1 MTLLLLLIISCT
13 ILCSCGIPLDDFFPY
28 GVEAGDSSVDKTLDD
43 GSSSVLILPFPFRFL
58 DTLYSTLYV
67 NNNGH
72 ISFNKPVNSFD
83 PQPFPIPDL
92 PLIAPYWADV
102 DTRPPGGGQVWYRIS
117 TDNSLMTD
125 LIGSTVS
132 SQPTLSSFT
141 PEYLV
146 IVTWDHVGYF
156 NQKTDKTNTFQCI
169 LAADNVTSYV
179 IYQYADDEIQWTT
192 GSASGGTDG
201 LGGKAAL
208 VGYNAG
214 DCIRYKTVRES
225 MTTEIINVT
234 RTSNVGMPGVYV
246 FKVDGTERCTV
257 RTQNTTTTITKM
269 VTSTFSVT
277 IATNCNSPHSTSIA
291 TTTNTKTIVTSTLTA
306 VTSATNTDHMTTT
319 STKTMVTSTFI
330 SVTTATNTPSI
341 CRPDHC
347 PKVKT
352 VLCGDNTA
360 VVTGG
365 IGGVMGL
372 IILIQ
377 LVVIIILFIRRN
389 VKTKPKSSTQ
399 ITESEGEHKMV
410 VASNSAYGVVSV
422 REELQYEVIGLR
434 QTRNH
439 H

>member
-1 MTLLLLLIISCT
+1 MWNYL
-13 ILCSCGIPLDDFFPY
+13 FPY
-28 GVEAGDSSVDKTLDD
+28 GVEAGDSSVNKTLD
-43 GSSSVLILPFPFRFL
+43 GSSSVLILPFPFRFF
-58 DTLYSTLYV
+58 DMLYSTLYV

-72 ISFNKPVNSFD
+72 ISFDEPLDFYT

-92 PLIAPYWADV
+92 PLIAPYWADA
-102 DTRPPGGGQVWYRIS
+102 DTRPPDGGQVWYRIS

-132 SQPTLSSFT
+132 SQLTLSSFI

-156 NQKTDKTNTFQCI
+156 NKRTDKTNTFQCI

-192 GSASGGTDG
+192 SSASGGTDG

-225 MTTEIINVT
+225 MTAEIIKIT
-234 RTSNVGMPGVYV
+234 KTSNVGIPGVHV

-257 RTQNTTTTITKM
+257 GIHGTITTSPCSMTTITKM

-277 IATNCNSPHSTSIA
+277 T
-291 TTTNTKTIVTSTLTA
+291 
-306 VTSATNTDHMTTT
+306 ATNTPHSIATT
-319 STKTMVTSTFI
+319 STKTMIASTFTA
-330 SVTTATNTPSI
+330 VTTATNTPHSVTTTTSSKTMVRLTTFTNATSATNTPI

-347 PKVKT
+347 PKVNM
-352 VLCGDNTA
+352 VSCSDNTA
-360 VVTGG
+360 VVTGVT
-365 IGGVMGL
+365 GGVMGL
-372 IILIQ
+372 IILVQ
-377 LVVIIILFIRRN
+377 LVVNIILLIRSN
-389 VKTKPKSSTQ
+389 VKTRPKSSTP

-422 REELQYEVIGLR
+422 REEHQYEVIGLR
-434 QTRNH
+434 QTHNQH
-439 H
+439 